1 MSFQVVNVIAE
12 GSEKVVNELPIPPLA
27 YGITAFVCLFA
38 GLLVT
43 YAFRSVGTR
52 HEDNGHD

>member
-1 MSFQVVNVIAE
+1 MSFEVVNVAAE
-12 GSEKVVNELPIPPLA
+12 GAEKVVNELPIPPLA
-27 YGITAFVCLFA
+27 YGIVAFVVLVA

-52 HEDNGHD
+52 HDDVD